1 MHEIAPSLGPDVLVR
16 KRNDPPANHTRI
28 HTGQIVK
35 SFPRIKPVKL
45 AKSLSLAIQEELPKW
60 NSPQNECW

>member
-35 SFPRIKPVKL
+35 SFPRIKTGQ
-45 AKSLSLAIQEELPKW
+45 AR
-60 NSPQNECW
+60 